1 MAKRGSGKPT
11 CGPNRKFTHE
21 GLALVPA
28 PQKMELLDGVYT
40 FSKGAG
46 ATNLV
51 AWAIDQS
58 LPREGYRLRIGA
70 DGISIAAADA
80 DGEFHARQTLRQIAD
95 RSADGRLPFLSIED
109 WPDYE
114 WRGLLF
120 DDCRHF
126 FGKQTVKRVLDLM
139 ARYKLNRFD
148 WHLTEN
154 EAFRLEVPGYPDL
167 VKYAAVR
174 SKSIARDH
182 TTYLPPYK
190 YDDMKYG
197 PFYYAESELKEL
209 VAYAAERHVTI
220 VPGIDFPA
228 HCGALLA
235 AYPEFC
241 CNPECC
247 ASREPVLT
255 WIGGNGRTFC
265 VGNPKAVK
273 FVDDLIDY
281 VCCVFPGKYI
291 NVNADECPFEP
302 WLTCPKC
309 TAFMKENGFKHPSE
323 LYGWLV
329 KRMFAQVE
337 GHGKVALAYDETL
350 GIDGVGRNFIP
361 ISWRMKDGDGGGH
374 KFVSYTE
381 AVATGYD
388 VLVQPHMWT
397 YFCYGQGL
405 ENDPCSYGNPNRMS
419 GGGNLT
425 LHRCYLFNPR
435 YGVPAE
441 SRRHV
446 LGSEF
451 SNWSEMTLT
460 EPELMWK
467 MWPRG
472 CAMAEVLWTGSNRPG
487 FADFKRR
494 MKQERMYLIRH
505 GFNCALLEDPAEPFE
520 TTDGDVTA
528 TPESQGVYS
537 KDILEWLGDVSRQF
551 GRLAGYAIRRHGKVI
566 AQGGVVGNW
575 TKVYNLREYD
585 VEVCVAFHADAVHGS
600 VERLDELVGEWIV
613 PTIHPSPRAEDPVS
627 NGRLKKYGMELGRW
641 CVKQSSAELT
651 E

>member
-1 MAKRGSGKPT
+1 MKITASA
-11 CGPNRKFTHE
+11 F
-21 GLALVPA
+21 AVLVAIVTSFPLRADGAVSLIPA
-28 PQKMELLDGVYT
+28 PQKMMRLGGCFTLP
-40 FSKGAG
+40 AG
-46 ATNLV
+46 GKAEEIAVRNV
-51 AWAIDQS
+51 DRS
-58 LPREGYRLRIGA
+58 LPREGYRLRISA
-70 DGISIAAADA
+70 DGIEISASDA
-80 DGEFHARQTLRQIAD
+80 DGEFYAQQTLKQIVEQ
-95 RSADGRLPFLSIED
+95 SEGGRLPCLDIED

-167 VKYAAVR
+167 VRYGAVR

-197 PFYYAESELKEL
+197 PFYYTETELKEL
-209 VAYAAERHVTI
+209 IAYAEARHVT
-220 VPGIDFPA
+220 VMPGIDFPA

-241 CNPECC
+241 CHPEYC
-247 ASREPVLT
+247 ADREPVLT
-255 WIGGNGRTFC
+255 WIGDDRKILC
-265 VGNPKAVK
+265 VGNPKALQ

-281 VCCVFPGKYI
+281 VCRVFPGKYI
-291 NVNADECPFEP
+291 NVHADECPFEP

-309 TAFMKENGFKHPSE
+309 TAFMREMGFKEPSE
-323 LYGWLV
+323 LYGWFV
-329 KRMFAQVE
+329 KRMFDRVQK
-337 GHGKVALAYDETL
+337 HGKIATVADEVL
-350 GIDGVGRNFIP
+350 GIDGIGKNFIP
-361 ISWRMKDGDGGGH
+361 RSWRMKSGDGDGH
-374 KFVSYTE
+374 KFVSYVE
-381 AVATGYD
+381 AVARGYD

-405 ENDPCSYGNPNRMS
+405 ENDPCSYGNPDRMS

-441 SRRHV
+441 HQRRI

-451 SNWSEMTLT
+451 ANFSEMTLT

-472 CAMAEVLWTGSNRPG
+472 CAMAEVFWTGSKRPG
-487 FADFKRR
+487 FVDFKRR
-494 MKQERMYLIRH
+494 MRRERMYLIRH
-505 GFNCALLEDPAEPFE
+505 GFNCALLEDPSEPFGAANG
-520 TTDGDVTA
+520 DGTA

-537 KDILEWLGDVSRQF
+537 KDILEWLGDVRRQF
-551 GRLAGYAIRRHGKVI
+551 GKLAGYAIRRHGNLI
-566 AQGGVVGNW
+566 AWGGSTNDW
-575 TKVYNLREYD
+575 TKVYDLREQD
-585 VEVCVAFHADAVHGS
+585 AQVCVAFDADRLQSGI
-600 VERLDELVGEWIV
+600 ERLDELVGEWIV
-613 PTIHPSPRAEDPVS
+613 PTMHPSPRTEEPATNE
-627 NGRLKKYGMELGRW
+627 RLRKYGLNIGG
-641 CVKQSSAELT
+641 CHD
-651 E
+651 